1 MIARMEKN
9 PEMQASLVR
18 DVQVRNRLVR
28 AESDSGAQV
37 SSIGSGLVG
46 SLGLAKRKLDQE
58 WYVDG
63 INSREHTLIAN
74 MCVDITLGIFDG
86 QVTVTCF
93 VVESNSVQNMVLLG
107 LDFISKNMDVAIR
120 WLQEAEF
127 AATGKSTEVKRS
139 DGEIQTLRRTVK
151 IASV

>member
-1 MIARMEKN
+1 M
-9 PEMQASLVR
+9 
-18 DVQVRNRLVR
+18 
-28 AESDSGAQV
+28 
-37 SSIGSGLVG
+37 
-46 SLGLAKRKLDQE
+46 
-58 WYVDG
+58 
-63 INSREHTLIAN
+63 
-74 MCVDITLGIFDG
+74 
-86 QVTVTCF
+86 TVTCF